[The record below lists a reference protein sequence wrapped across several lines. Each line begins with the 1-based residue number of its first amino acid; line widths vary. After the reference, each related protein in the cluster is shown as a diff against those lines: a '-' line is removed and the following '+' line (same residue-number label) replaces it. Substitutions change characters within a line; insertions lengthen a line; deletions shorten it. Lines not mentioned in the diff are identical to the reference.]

1 MNNNVETNNSNIKN
15 KILYLIILVI
25 ALVACYFSGY
35 FIGLKGSESNDHKTN
50 KDNEIVE
57 ENKSEQEEGTS
68 NETGVPEEKPVVVA
82 KDYTPKCDENT
93 REETNLIVDIEDNK
107 YNHIIDYIKEQENV
121 SIDLGYCLDSDPD
134 NYVEYTLNDLE
145 KNNALNEIKQ
155 QKQYIEAIELG
166 GGACVPSVEIKY
178 QRNGKQYKVSY
189 WGYVME
195 SNDGNI
201 YKIIDD
207 NHSGSIDKKYCHYL
221 TNGLGSTINSM
232 TEYE

>member
-1 MNNNVETNNSNIKN
+1 MNNNVETNNSNVKN
-15 KILYLIILVI
+15 RILCLIILIIVV
-25 ALVACYFSGY
+25 VACYFAGY
-35 FIGLKGSESNDHKTN
+35 FIGLKVSESNYN

-57 ENKSEQEEGTS
+57 DNKSEQEDETS
-68 NETGVPEEKPVVVA
+68 NDNVLPEEKSVVVA

-93 REETNLIVDIEDNK
+93 REETNLIVDIEHNK

-145 KNNALNEIKQ
+145 KNNALNEINK
-155 QKQYIEAIELG
+155 QKQYIETIELG

-178 QRNGKQYKVSY
+178 QRNGNQYKVSY

-221 TNGLGSTINSM
+221 TDGLGSTINSM